1 MGIDSNRNIDNETL
15 LLLAKIKR
23 ISKQILGINVDVAR
37 VANDQHHARELL
49 NLLATSENDELSHL
63 SLWLMQKLELFE
75 AIPEI
80 SI

>member
-1 MGIDSNRNIDNETL
+1 MGIVSNRNIDNETL

-23 ISKQILGINVDVAR
+23 TSKQILGINVDVAR
-37 VANDQHHARELL
+37 VANDKHHARELL
-49 NLLATSENDELSHL
+49 NLLVTSENDELFRL

>member
-1 MGIDSNRNIDNETL
+1 MGIVSNRNIDNETL

-23 ISKQILGINVDVAR
+23 ISKQILGINVDVAQ

-49 NLLATSENDELSHL
+49 NLLATSENDELFRL
-63 SLWLMQKLELFE
+63 SLGLMQKLELFE

>member
-1 MGIDSNRNIDNETL
+1 MGIVSNRNIDNETL

-23 ISKQILGINVDVAR
+23 TSKQIFGINVDVVR

-49 NLLATSENDELSHL
+49 NLLATSENNELFHL

-75 AIPEI
+75 ATPEI
-80 SI
+80 LI